1 MSRRL
6 ELDTRQLKVC
16 AKMLRFE
23 GNRFLELLSSLDPV
37 LSFGKRKPQQEGRL
51 GVVLIA
57 LNGTTQKYFGLS
69 EVLFAK
75 QMLCLG
81 QDLVKL

>member
-1 MSRRL
+1 MSRSL
-6 ELDTRQLKVC
+6 ELDTGQLK
-16 AKMLRFE
+16 ARSKMFGFE

-51 GVVLIA
+51 GVVWVA
-57 LNGTTQKYFGLS
+57 LNGTAQKYFGLS

-81 QDLVKL
+81 QELVKL